1 MLYVNIQ
8 YIVIMLV
15 VTLFQDFLV
24 GNNINFILTMILP
37 TYIYIYIYIPQNIVG
52 NNRYCINRV
61 LVTTPNPEFS
71 CCLQQKLLI
80 NNVSKIISH

>member
-37 TYIYIYIYIPQNIVG
+37 TYIYIYIYISLKIL
-52 NNRYCINRV
+52 
-61 LVTTPNPEFS
+61 LVITDT
-71 CCLQQKLLI
+71 
-80 NNVSKIISH
+80 V